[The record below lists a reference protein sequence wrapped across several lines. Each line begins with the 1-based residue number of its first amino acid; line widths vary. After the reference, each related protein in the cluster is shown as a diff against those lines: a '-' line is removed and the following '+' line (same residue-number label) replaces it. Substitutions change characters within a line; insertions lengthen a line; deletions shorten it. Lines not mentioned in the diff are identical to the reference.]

1 MRIEMTTA
9 LTAQQKREEAALLA
23 KVHAHDHTFKDIYL
37 SNQLNT
43 EKGMGTFF
51 LAYRDAQLVGF
62 LMNYADGPAT
72 EAAELSV
79 IVDPDHRRQGIA
91 TALIAAVRAELAKFG
106 YTMFEFV
113 SERAFIEAN
122 PDFLTRTHLTIEDG
136 TEFQLGC
143 TGTTNIDFVLPDAYT
158 LRLMTATDLPTLV
171 AQQVEAFD
179 DTDAASATRYLQA
192 SLDDPNIRQ
201 YVLTDAA
208 GTLLGST
215 AVDMSDKYYFYGL
228 SVAQPM
234 RGRGFGTLMVR
245 AIMADLAHRQPRR
258 MQLAVESD
266 NPVARHVYA
275 KAGFAAETEILYL
288 QPVVQ

>member
-106 YTMFEFV
+106 YDRYEFV
-113 SERAFIEAN
+113 SERTFSPE
-122 PDFLTRTHLTIEDG
+122 RTSR
-136 TEFQLGC
+136 
-143 TGTTNIDFVLPDAYT
+143 
-158 LRLMTATDLPTLV
+158 LRTAPSFSLV
-171 AQQVEAFD
+171 APGRLILILSSRMP
-179 DTDAASATRYLQA
+179 TRCAS
-192 SLDDPNIRQ
+192 
-201 YVLTDAA
+201 
-208 GTLLGST
+208 
-215 AVDMSDKYYFYGL
+215 
-228 SVAQPM
+228 
-234 RGRGFGTLMVR
+234 
-245 AIMADLAHRQPRR
+245 
-258 MQLAVESD
+258 
-266 NPVARHVYA
+266 
-275 KAGFAAETEILYL
+275 
-288 QPVVQ
+288 